1 MLVIILGSL
10 DIGSSQSPDH
20 EDGSFY
26 EMLTE
31 LNQLMRLSAQ
41 DGFREGKHFSVLATF
56 VT

>member
-10 DIGSSQSPDH
+10 DNGSSQSPYH
-20 EDGSFY
+20 EDGSFC
-26 EMLTE
+26 ETLTE

-56 VT
+56 MN